1 VSSELKT
8 NKVSPATGTEFTL
21 GDSGDTFTLPSGGTL
36 TVASG
41 ATITNSGTATGFGKV
56 LQVVSATKTDT
67 ASTTSTS
74 FVTTGLEVTITPS
87 ATSSKILLIATP
99 VIGSH
104 MDNNSGTCFLRNSTA
119 IGIADAA
126 SSRSLFASHS
136 QYQYASYNGESAPI
150 TYLDSP
156 SSTSAITYKVAYK
169 MGNIGNT
176 TYGTLYLNQ
185 GIYDT
190 DNANYARSSS
200 TIIAM
205 EIGA

>member
-1 VSSELKT
+1 MSSELRT
-8 NKVSPATGTEFTL
+8 NTIVPASGTNLTL
-21 GDSGDTFTLPSGGTL
+21 GGSGDTIEF
-36 TVASG
+36 ASG
-41 ATITNSGTATGFGKV
+41 TTVSGLSAGKV

-74 FVTTGLEVTITPS
+74 FVSTGLEVTITPS
-87 ATSSKILLIATP
+87 STSSKILLIATP
-99 VIGSH
+99 VIGSQ
-104 MDNNSGTCFLRNSTA
+104 MDNNSGTCFLRDSTA

-136 QYQYASYNGESAPI
+136 QYQYSSYNGESHPI

-169 MGNIGNT
+169 MGNIVNT
-176 TYGTLYLNQ
+176 TYGTLYLNR

-190 DNANYARSSS
+190 DNTNYARSSS
-200 TIIAM
+200 TITAM
-205 EIGA
+205 EIEG

>member
-1 VSSELKT
+1 MSSELRT
-8 NKVSPATGTEFTL
+8 NTIVPASGTNLTL
-21 GDSGDTFTLPSGGTL
+21 GASGDTIEF
-36 TVASG
+36 ASG
-41 ATITNSGTATGFGKV
+41 TTVSGLSAGKI

-74 FVTTGLEVTITPS
+74 FVSSGLEVTITPS

-104 MDNNSGTCFLRNSTA
+104 MDNQSGTCFLRNSTEL
-119 IGIADAA
+119 GIADAA
-126 SSRSLFASHS
+126 GSRILFASHS

-169 MGNIGNT
+169 MGIRANT
-176 TYGTLYLNQ
+176 TYGTLYLNR

-190 DNANYARSSS
+190 DNAYYARSSS
-200 TIIAM
+200 TITAM
-205 EIGA
+205 EIEG